1 MAGKIDNNT
10 LRSLVVNCRDRGM
23 TYQEISNMLRSEYG
37 VVRTR
42 QAVQQMYVRAT
53 NVPKVSDIGDDVVD
67 KIIKL
72 SSFGYSTDEI
82 IESIGRNT
90 VSKSML
96 MEIISRNMAHIQTRS
111 NAIMARVV
119 DMVKSDMN
127 YSAMKAAISYGS
139 YTIKD
144 AKLKEFIECAAF
156 TSIMNTFNSV
166 SERLAGITGDKT
178 SVARLQLKVE
188 AAMSKYK

>member
-23 TYQEISNMLRSEYG
+23 TYQEISNMLHSDYG

-96 MEIISRNMAHIQTRS
+96 MEIISRNRAHIQTRS

-139 YTIKD
+139 YAIKD
-144 AKLKEFIECAAF
+144 TKLKEFIECAAF

-166 SERLAGITGDKT
+166 SERLVGITGDKT

>member
-53 NVPKVSDIGDDVVD
+53 NVPKASDIGDDVVD

-82 IESIGRNT
+82 VESIGRNT

-96 MEIISRNMAHIQTRS
+96 MEIISRNRAHIQTRS

-166 SERLAGITGDKT
+166 SERLVGITGDKT
-178 SVARLQLKVE
+178 SAARLQLKVE

>member
-1 MAGKIDNNT
+1 MAWKIDNNT

-23 TYQEISNMLRSEYG
+23 TYQEISNMLHSEYG

-82 IESIGRNT
+82 VESIGRNT

-96 MEIISRNMAHIQTRS
+96 MEIISRNRAHIQTRS

-156 TSIMNTFNSV
+156 TSIINTFNSV
-166 SERLAGITGDKT
+166 SERLVGITGDKT
-178 SVARLQLKVE
+178 SAARLQLKVE

>member
-23 TYQEISNMLRSEYG
+23 TYQEISNMLHSEYG

-82 IESIGRNT
+82 VESIGRNT

-96 MEIISRNMAHIQTRS
+96 MEIISRNRAHIQTRS

-156 TSIMNTFNSV
+156 TSIINTFNSV
-166 SERLAGITGDKT
+166 SERLVGITGDKT
-178 SVARLQLKVE
+178 SAARLQLKVE

>member
-23 TYQEISNMLRSEYG
+23 TYQEISNMLHSEYG
-37 VVRTR
+37 VIRTR

-82 IESIGRNT
+82 VESIGRNT

-96 MEIISRNMAHIQTRS
+96 MEIISRNRAHIQTRS

-156 TSIMNTFNSV
+156 TSIINTFNSV
-166 SERLAGITGDKT
+166 SERLVGITGDKT
-178 SVARLQLKVE
+178 SAARLQLKVE

>member
-23 TYQEISNMLRSEYG
+23 TYQEISNMLHSEYG

-82 IESIGRNT
+82 VESIGRNT

-96 MEIISRNMAHIQTRS
+96 MEIISRNRAHIQTRS

-166 SERLAGITGDKT
+166 SDRLVGITGDKT
-178 SVARLQLKVE
+178 SAARLQLKVE

>member
-1 MAGKIDNNT
+1 MVRKIDNNT

-23 TYQEISNMLRSEYG
+23 TYQEISNMLASEYG

-53 NVPKVSDIGDDVVD
+53 NVPKVTDIGEDVVD
-67 KIIKL
+67 KVIRL
-72 SSFGYSTDEI
+72 SSLGYSTEEI
-82 IESIGRNT
+82 IESIGSNT

-96 MEIISRNMAHIQTRS
+96 MELVNRNRAHIQTRS
-111 NAIMARVV
+111 NALLARVV
-119 DMVKSDMN
+119 DMIKSDMN

-144 AKLKEFIECAAF
+144 SKLKELIECAAF
-156 TSIMNTFNSV
+156 TSVMNTFSNV
-166 SERLAGITGDKT
+166 SDRLVSITGDKT
-178 SVARLQLKVE
+178 SAARLQLKVE

>member
-53 NVPKVSDIGDDVVD
+53 NVPKASDIGDDVVD

-96 MEIISRNMAHIQTRS
+96 MEIISRNRAHIQTRS

-166 SERLAGITGDKT
+166 SERLVVITGDKT
-178 SVARLQLKVE
+178 SAARLQLKVE

>member
-23 TYQEISNMLRSEYG
+23 TYQEISNMLRSEYD

-82 IESIGRNT
+82 VESIGKNT

-96 MEIISRNMAHIQTRS
+96 MEIISRNRAHIQTRS

-166 SERLAGITGDKT
+166 SERLVSITGDKT

>member
-82 IESIGRNT
+82 VESIGRNT

-96 MEIISRNMAHIQTRS
+96 MEIISRNRAHIQTRS

-156 TSIMNTFNSV
+156 TSIMTTFNSV
-166 SERLAGITGDKT
+166 SERLVNITGDKT

>member
-23 TYQEISNMLRSEYG
+23 TYQEISNMLHSEYG

-82 IESIGRNT
+82 VESIGRNT

-166 SERLAGITGDKT
+166 SERLVGITGDKT

>member
-82 IESIGRNT
+82 VESIGRNT

-96 MEIISRNMAHIQTRS
+96 MEIISRNRAHIQTRS

-127 YSAMKAAISYGS
+127 YSAMKAAISYGG

-144 AKLKEFIECAAF
+144 TKLKEFIECAAF
-156 TSIMNTFNSV
+156 TSIMNTFNNV
-166 SERLAGITGDKT
+166 SERIVSITGDKT

>member
-23 TYQEISNMLRSEYG
+23 TYQEISNMLRYEYG

-96 MEIISRNMAHIQTRS
+96 MEIISRNRAHIQTRS

-156 TSIMNTFNSV
+156 TSIMNTFNNV
-166 SERLAGITGDKT
+166 SERLVSITGDKT

>member
-72 SSFGYSTDEI
+72 SSFGYSADEI

-96 MEIISRNMAHIQTRS
+96 MEIISRNRAHIQTRS

-166 SERLAGITGDKT
+166 SERLVGITGDKT

>member
-23 TYQEISNMLRSEYG
+23 TYQEISNMLHSEYG

-82 IESIGRNT
+82 VESIGRNT

-96 MEIISRNMAHIQTRS
+96 MEIIRRNRAHIQTRS

-166 SERLAGITGDKT
+166 SDRLVGITGDKT
-178 SVARLQLKVE
+178 SAARLQLKVE

>member
-53 NVPKVSDIGDDVVD
+53 NVPKAADIGDDVVD

-96 MEIISRNMAHIQTRS
+96 MEIISRNRAHIQTRS

-156 TSIMNTFNSV
+156 TSIMNTFNNV
-166 SERLAGITGDKT
+166 SERLVSITGDKT

>member
-82 IESIGRNT
+82 VESIGRNT

-96 MEIISRNMAHIQTRS
+96 MEIISRNRAHIQTRS

-119 DMVKSDMN
+119 DMVKSDMH

-156 TSIMNTFNSV
+156 TSIMNTFNNV
-166 SERLAGITGDKT
+166 SERLVGITGDKT
-178 SVARLQLKVE
+178 SAARLQLKVE